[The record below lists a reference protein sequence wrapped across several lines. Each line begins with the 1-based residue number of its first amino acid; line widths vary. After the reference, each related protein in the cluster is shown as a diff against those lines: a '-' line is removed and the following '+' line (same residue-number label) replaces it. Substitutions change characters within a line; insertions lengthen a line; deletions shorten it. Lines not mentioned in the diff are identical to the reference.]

1 MSGIKI
7 LESLAEDFNQV
18 EILEHYNDYY
28 KLRVPKGDR
37 TIGFLFS
44 FIEAKKQDFN
54 ISEYSAA
61 QTTLEQIF
69 QTFANLKID
78 EEPNRKFIITN
89 GKLTTTNDD
98 FKMKVSSIYD
108 EGVPVKNQQKTK
120 SMTI

>member
-1 MSGIKI
+1 MNWLYVETSGIKI

-28 KLRVPKGDR
+28 KLRVPKGDK

-44 FIEAKKQDFN
+44 FIEGKKSDFN

-78 EEPNRKFIITN
+78 EEPNRKFGYSN
-89 GKLTTTNDD
+89 GRLTVVNEDY
-98 FKMKVSSIYD
+98 KMTSIAE
-108 EGVPVKNQQKTK
+108 EGVVVKNHG
-120 SMTI
+120 